1 MSAPTGQGSS
11 ISIDVKP
18 NQRASMQV
26 VLVMFRADG
35 ERKSFSITRD
45 VTVMGRREDCDFRI
59 PLGDISRKHCRLIK
73 EDNVLKIE
81 DLGSS
86 NGTYV
91 NGKRIHESELAPGD
105 TVQIGPVVFV
115 LQLDGEPHDDDLAPY
130 QPGTATADAD
140 TGGED
145 AIALEEDAPTESS
158 NGERAGEHAESNGE
172 QEREPATASLDDGDF
187 DPMSVLEGNVDS
199 DIMPALPDSAIREDI
214 MLDMS
219 DSHQREN

>member
-1 MSAPTGQGSS
+1 
-11 ISIDVKP
+11 
-18 NQRASMQV
+18 MQV

-73 EDNVLKIE
+73 EENSLKVE

-91 NGKRIHESELAPGD
+91 NGKRIHESEVGPGD

-115 LQLDGEPHDDDLAPY
+115 AQIEGEPADEELHPY
-130 QPGTATADAD
+130 NPAEHKKEHEPEEEEVAVLD
-140 TGGED
+140 ED
-145 AIALEEDAPTESS
+145 VNPNEEHHEEAAENGQEHTE
-158 NGERAGEHAESNGE
+158 E
-172 QEREPATASLDDGDF
+172 EPAEAKLDDGDF

-219 DSHQREN
+219 DSRSRDKG

>member
-1 MSAPTGQGSS
+1 
-11 ISIDVKP
+11 
-18 NQRASMQV
+18 MQV

-35 ERKSFSITRD
+35 EQKSFSITRD
-45 VTVMGRREDCDFRI
+45 VTVIGRREDCDFRI

-73 EDNVLKIE
+73 EENVLKIE

-86 NGTYV
+86 NGTYI
-91 NGKRIHESELAPGD
+91 NGKRIHEAELAPGD

-115 LQLDGEPHDDDLAPY
+115 TQLDGEPAEEDLHPY
-130 QPGTATADAD
+130 QPAAHHAEPEHANEEEPTT
-140 TGGED
+140 T
-145 AIALEEDAPTESS
+145 LEESEAHEHETAP
-158 NGERAGEHAESNGE
+158 
-172 QEREPATASLDDGDF
+172 PSLKDDGDF

-219 DSHQREN
+219 DSRQERGN

>member
-1 MSAPTGQGSS
+1 
-11 ISIDVKP
+11 
-18 NQRASMQV
+18 MQV

-45 VTVMGRREDCDFRI
+45 VTVIGRREDCDFRI

-73 EDNVLKIE
+73 EDSLLKVE

-91 NGKRIHESELAPGD
+91 NGKRIHEAEVQPGD
-105 TVQIGPVVFV
+105 TIQIGPVVFV
-115 LQLDGEPHDDDLAPY
+115 AQLEGEPADEDLKPY
-130 QPGTATADAD
+130 QAGAKRKSDSAAEEEEVTMLD
-140 TGGED
+140 ED
-145 AIALEEDAPTESS
+145 
-158 NGERAGEHAESNGE
+158 
-172 QEREPATASLDDGDF
+172 EPATHEQNGEEHHEEQPATLQEDGDF

-219 DSHQREN
+219 DSRKPE

>member
-1 MSAPTGQGSS
+1 
-11 ISIDVKP
+11 
-18 NQRASMQV
+18 MQV

-45 VTVMGRREDCDFRI
+45 VTVIGRREDCDFRI

-73 EDNVLKIE
+73 EDSVLKIE

-86 NGTYV
+86 NGTYI
-91 NGKRIHESELAPGD
+91 NGKRIHEAELQAGD

-115 LQLDGEPHDDDLAPY
+115 AQLDGEPADEELHPYHPDEAKTKAHEEEAEIPLEADDV
-130 QPGTATADAD
+130 
-140 TGGED
+140 
-145 AIALEEDAPTESS
+145 
-158 NGERAGEHAESNGE
+158 ERAPAEEG
-172 QEREPATASLDDGDF
+172 QEESAEAKLDNDADF

-199 DIMPALPDSAIREDI
+199 DIMPALPDSAIRDDI

-219 DSHQREN
+219 DSKPRES

>member
-1 MSAPTGQGSS
+1 
-11 ISIDVKP
+11 
-18 NQRASMQV
+18 MQV

-45 VTVMGRREDCDFRI
+45 VTVIGRREDCDFRI

-73 EDNVLKIE
+73 EDSLLKVE

-91 NGKRIHESELAPGD
+91 NGKRIHEAEVQPGD
-105 TVQIGPVVFV
+105 TIQIGPCVFV
-115 LQLDGEPHDDDLAPY
+115 AQLDGEPADEQLHPY
-130 QPGTATADAD
+130 QPGEHKKTHESDEDQITVLDDDDEPHRHDAETVETA
-140 TGGED
+140 
-145 AIALEEDAPTESS
+145 PK
-158 NGERAGEHAESNGE
+158 
-172 QEREPATASLDDGDF
+172 DDGDF

-199 DIMPALPDSAIREDI
+199 DIMPALPDSAIREDV

-219 DSHQREN
+219 DSRKPE

>member
-1 MSAPTGQGSS
+1 
-11 ISIDVKP
+11 
-18 NQRASMQV
+18 MQV

-59 PLGDISRKHCRLIK
+59 PLGDISRKHCRIIK
-73 EDNVLKIE
+73 EDNTLKIE

-91 NGKRIHESELAPGD
+91 NGKRIHESEVQPGD
-105 TVQIGPVVFV
+105 TIQIGPCVFV
-115 LQLDGEPHDDDLAPY
+115 AQVDGEPADEELHPY
-130 QPGTATADAD
+130 QPGEHKAKHQ
-140 TGGED
+140 ED
-145 AIALEEDAPTESS
+145 AEEIAVLDDDGESQHHDAETVESTPK
-158 NGERAGEHAESNGE
+158 E
-172 QEREPATASLDDGDF
+172 DGDF

-199 DIMPALPDSAIREDI
+199 DIMPALPDSAIHEDV

-219 DSHQREN
+219 DSRKPE

>member
-1 MSAPTGQGSS
+1 
-11 ISIDVKP
+11 
-18 NQRASMQV
+18 MQV

-59 PLGDISRKHCRLIK
+59 PLGDISRKHCRIIK
-73 EDNVLKIE
+73 EENVLKIE

-91 NGKRIHESELAPGD
+91 NGKRIHESDVQAGD
-105 TVQIGPVVFV
+105 TIQIGPCVFV
-115 LQLDGEPHDDDLAPY
+115 TQIEGEPVDDDLKPY
-130 QPGTATADAD
+130 HPSEAKKKRPVD
-140 TGGED
+140 ED
-145 AIALEEDAPTESS
+145 EDLAVMEEEDGESPTAQEHEPTEHS
-158 NGERAGEHAESNGE
+158 EHTEEA
-172 QEREPATASLDDGDF
+172 EPAATLQEDGDF

-219 DSHQREN
+219 DSRKPE

>member
-1 MSAPTGQGSS
+1 
-11 ISIDVKP
+11 
-18 NQRASMQV
+18 
-26 VLVMFRADG
+26 MFRADG

-59 PLGDISRKHCRLIK
+59 PLGDISRKHCRIIK

-91 NGKRIHESELAPGD
+91 NGKRIHEAEVQAGD
-105 TVQIGPVVFV
+105 TIQIGPCVFV
-115 LQLDGEPHDDDLAPY
+115 TQIEGEPVDDELKPY
-130 QPGTATADAD
+130 QPGEKKKRPVDEDEDLAVMEEEEGHASG
-140 TGGED
+140 TGEH
-145 AIALEEDAPTESS
+145 
-158 NGERAGEHAESNGE
+158 EHAEHAEEG
-172 QEREPATASLDDGDF
+172 EPAATLQEDGDF

-219 DSHQREN
+219 DSRKPE

>member
-1 MSAPTGQGSS
+1 
-11 ISIDVKP
+11 
-18 NQRASMQV
+18 
-26 VLVMFRADG
+26 MFRADG

-73 EDNVLKIE
+73 EDEALKIE

-91 NGKRIHESELAPGD
+91 NGKRVHDTELSPGD

-115 LQLDGEPHDDDLAPY
+115 VQLDGQPADEELHPY
-130 QPGTATADAD
+130 HPGEASAQEQEEEVALEAE
-140 TGGED
+140 GESED
-145 AIALEEDAPTESS
+145 AVQLDDHEQP
-158 NGERAGEHAESNGE
+158 AE
-172 QEREPATASLDDGDF
+172 TTLDKDGDF

-219 DSHQREN
+219 DSRQQREG

>member
-1 MSAPTGQGSS
+1 
-11 ISIDVKP
+11 
-18 NQRASMQV
+18 MQV

-73 EDNVLKIE
+73 EDEALKIE

-91 NGKRIHESELAPGD
+91 NGKRIHEAELQPGD

-115 LQLDGEPHDDDLAPY
+115 IQLDGQPADEELHPY
-130 QPGTATADAD
+130 HPGEATAAEEQEVALDPAE
-140 TGGED
+140 GED
-145 AIALEEDAPTESS
+145 AVQLDEEEQP
-158 NGERAGEHAESNGE
+158 AE
-172 QEREPATASLDDGDF
+172 AKL
-187 DPMSVLEGNVDS
+187 
-199 DIMPALPDSAIREDI
+199 
-214 MLDMS
+214 
-219 DSHQREN
+219 

>member
-1 MSAPTGQGSS
+1 
-11 ISIDVKP
+11 
-18 NQRASMQV
+18 MQV

-73 EDNVLKIE
+73 EEEVLKVE

-91 NGKRIHESELAPGD
+91 NGKRVHDAELAPGD

-115 LQLDGEPHDDDLAPY
+115 LQLDGQPADEELHPY
-130 QPGTATADAD
+130 HPGEATAQEE
-140 TGGED
+140 GQEEEV
-145 AIALEEDAPTESS
+145 ALEPEGGSGDAV
-158 NGERAGEHAESNGE
+158 
-172 QEREPATASLDDGDF
+172 QL
-187 DPMSVLEGNVDS
+187 
-199 DIMPALPDSAIREDI
+199 
-214 MLDMS
+214 
-219 DSHQREN
+219 

>member
-1 MSAPTGQGSS
+1 
-11 ISIDVKP
+11 
-18 NQRASMQV
+18 MQV

-73 EDNVLKIE
+73 EDEALKVE

-91 NGKRIHESELAPGD
+91 NGKRVHDAELAPGD

-115 LQLDGEPHDDDLAPY
+115 VQLDGQPADEELHPY
-130 QPGTATADAD
+130 HPGEVGAQEQEEEVALEAE
-140 TGGED
+140 GESED
-145 AIALEEDAPTESS
+145 AVQLDDHEQP
-158 NGERAGEHAESNGE
+158 AE
-172 QEREPATASLDDGDF
+172 ATLDKDGDF

-219 DSHQREN
+219 DSRQQREG

>member
-1 MSAPTGQGSS
+1 
-11 ISIDVKP
+11 
-18 NQRASMQV
+18 MQV

-73 EDNVLKIE
+73 EDEALKVE

-91 NGKRIHESELAPGD
+91 NGKRVHDSELAPGD

-115 LQLDGEPHDDDLAPY
+115 VQLDGQPAEEELHPY
-130 QPGTATADAD
+130 QPGEASAQEQEQEVALEAE
-140 TGGED
+140 GESED
-145 AIALEEDAPTESS
+145 AVQLDDEEQP
-158 NGERAGEHAESNGE
+158 AETTSGK
-172 QEREPATASLDDGDF
+172 DGDF

-219 DSHQREN
+219 DSRQQREG

>member
-1 MSAPTGQGSS
+1 
-11 ISIDVKP
+11 
-18 NQRASMQV
+18 MQV

-59 PLGDISRKHCRLIK
+59 PLGDISRKHCRIIK
-73 EDNVLKIE
+73 EDNTLKIE

-91 NGKRIHESELAPGD
+91 NGKRIHESELQAGD
-105 TVQIGPVVFV
+105 TVQIGPCVFV
-115 LQLDGEPHDDDLAPY
+115 AQIEGEPADDELKPY
-130 QPGTATADAD
+130 QPG
-140 TGGED
+140 EHKQKHR
-145 AIALEEDAPTESS
+145 EEDEEDMALLEDEGESHEHKHEAEPANAGPTE
-158 NGERAGEHAESNGE
+158 E
-172 QEREPATASLDDGDF
+172 GDF

-199 DIMPALPDSAIREDI
+199 DIMPALPDSAIREDV

-219 DSHQREN
+219 DSRKPE

>member
-1 MSAPTGQGSS
+1 
-11 ISIDVKP
+11 
-18 NQRASMQV
+18 MQV

-45 VTVMGRREDCDFRI
+45 VTVIGRREDCDFRI
-59 PLGDISRKHCRLIK
+59 PLGDISRKHCRIIK
-73 EDNVLKIE
+73 EENALKVE

-91 NGKRIHESELAPGD
+91 NGKRIHEADVQPGD
-105 TVQIGPVVFV
+105 TIQIGPVVFV
-115 LQLDGEPHDDDLAPY
+115 AQLEGEPADEDLHPY
-130 QPGTATADAD
+130 QPGAKKAAESEEDEPVDLMDEEANASVAAADAAAA
-140 TGGED
+140 E
-145 AIALEEDAPTESS
+145 
-158 NGERAGEHAESNGE
+158 EHAEE
-172 QEREPATASLDDGDF
+172 QPATLQDDGDF

-219 DSHQREN
+219 DSGKPE

>member
-1 MSAPTGQGSS
+1 
-11 ISIDVKP
+11 
-18 NQRASMQV
+18 MQV

-73 EDNVLKIE
+73 EDEALKIE

-86 NGTYV
+86 NGTYI
-91 NGKRIHESELAPGD
+91 NGKRIHEAELQPGEAVAQEQEEEVALEAEGGSEDA
-105 TVQIGPVVFV
+105 V
-115 LQLDGEPHDDDLAPY
+115 QLDDEE
-130 QPGTATADAD
+130 QP
-140 TGGED
+140 
-145 AIALEEDAPTESS
+145 
-158 NGERAGEHAESNGE
+158 AE
-172 QEREPATASLDDGDF
+172 TTLDKDGDF

-219 DSHQREN
+219 DSRQQREG

>member
-1 MSAPTGQGSS
+1 
-11 ISIDVKP
+11 
-18 NQRASMQV
+18 MQV

-73 EDNVLKIE
+73 EDGVLKIE

-86 NGTYV
+86 NGTYI
-91 NGKRIHESELAPGD
+91 NGKRVHDAELAPGD

-115 LQLDGEPHDDDLAPY
+115 VQLDGSPVEEELKPYRPSEAKKAAKPKPAAQPADDGAE
-130 QPGTATADAD
+130 
-140 TGGED
+140 ED
-145 AIALEEDAPTESS
+145 VVALEDDEPTQS
-158 NGERAGEHAESNGE
+158 GE
-172 QEREPATASLDDGDF
+172 DGDF

-199 DIMPALPDSAIREDI
+199 DIMPALPDSALNEDV
-214 MLDMS
+214 MVDLS
-219 DSHQREN
+219 DSEKREA

>member
-1 MSAPTGQGSS
+1 
-11 ISIDVKP
+11 
-18 NQRASMQV
+18 MQV

-73 EDNVLKIE
+73 EDNILKIE

-91 NGKRIHESELAPGD
+91 NGKRIHETELAPGD

-130 QPGTATADAD
+130 QPSTAAANAD
-140 TGGED
+140 TGGE
-145 AIALEEDAPTESS
+145 AEVLALEDDTPATDESS
-158 NGERAGEHAESNGE
+158 NGEAADHEA
-172 QEREPATASLDDGDF
+172 EPATASIDDGDF

-219 DSHQREN
+219 DSSQRDK

>member
-1 MSAPTGQGSS
+1 
-11 ISIDVKP
+11 
-18 NQRASMQV
+18 MQV

-73 EDNVLKIE
+73 EDEALKVE

-91 NGKRIHESELAPGD
+91 NGKRVHDAELAPGD

-115 LQLDGEPHDDDLAPY
+115 VQLDGQPADEELHPY
-130 QPGTATADAD
+130 HA
-140 TGGED
+140 GEAAAQEQD
-145 AIALEEDAPTESS
+145 EEVALEPEGESGDAVQLDDE
-158 NGERAGEHAESNGE
+158 E
-172 QEREPATASLDDGDF
+172 QPAKATLDKDGDF

-219 DSHQREN
+219 DSRQQREG

>member
-1 MSAPTGQGSS
+1 
-11 ISIDVKP
+11 
-18 NQRASMQV
+18 MQV

-91 NGKRIHESELAPGD
+91 NGKRIHEAELAAGD

-130 QPGTATADAD
+130 QPGTAAANAD
-140 TGGED
+140 TGGEEEV
-145 AIALEEDAPTESS
+145 IALEDDAPTESS
-158 NGERAGEHAESNGE
+158 NGEAEHEA
-172 QEREPATASLDDGDF
+172 EPATASIDDGDF
-187 DPMSVLEGNVDS
+187 DPMS
-199 DIMPALPDSAIREDI
+199 
-214 MLDMS
+214 
-219 DSHQREN
+219 

>member
-1 MSAPTGQGSS
+1 
-11 ISIDVKP
+11 
-18 NQRASMQV
+18 MQV

-73 EDNVLKIE
+73 EDEALKIE

-91 NGKRIHESELAPGD
+91 NGKRVHDTELSPGD

-115 LQLDGEPHDDDLAPY
+115 VQLDGQPADEELHPY
-130 QPGTATADAD
+130 HPGEASAQEQEEEVALEAE
-140 TGGED
+140 GESED
-145 AIALEEDAPTESS
+145 AVQLDDHEQP
-158 NGERAGEHAESNGE
+158 AE
-172 QEREPATASLDDGDF
+172 TTLDKDGDF

-219 DSHQREN
+219 DSRQQREG

>member
-1 MSAPTGQGSS
+1 
-11 ISIDVKP
+11 
-18 NQRASMQV
+18 MQV

-73 EDNVLKIE
+73 EDEALKVE

-91 NGKRIHESELAPGD
+91 NGKRVHDAELAPGD

-115 LQLDGEPHDDDLAPY
+115 VQLDGQPADEELHPY
-130 QPGTATADAD
+130 QPGEAKAQEQEEEVALEAEGNDESEDAVQLDDHEQPAEATADK
-140 TGGED
+140 
-145 AIALEEDAPTESS
+145 
-158 NGERAGEHAESNGE
+158 N
-172 QEREPATASLDDGDF
+172 GDF

-219 DSHQREN
+219 DSRQQREG

>member
-1 MSAPTGQGSS
+1 
-11 ISIDVKP
+11 
-18 NQRASMQV
+18 MQV

-73 EDNVLKIE
+73 EDEALKVE

-91 NGKRIHESELAPGD
+91 NGKRVHDAELAPGD

-115 LQLDGEPHDDDLAPY
+115 VQLDGQPADEELHPY
-130 QPGTATADAD
+130 HA
-140 TGGED
+140 GEAAAQETD
-145 AIALEEDAPTESS
+145 EEVALEPEGESGDAVQLDDE
-158 NGERAGEHAESNGE
+158 E
-172 QEREPATASLDDGDF
+172 QPAKATLDKDGDF

-219 DSHQREN
+219 DSRQQREG

>member
-1 MSAPTGQGSS
+1 
-11 ISIDVKP
+11 
-18 NQRASMQV
+18 MQV

-73 EDNVLKIE
+73 EDEALKIE

-86 NGTYV
+86 NGTYI
-91 NGKRIHESELAPGD
+91 NGKRIHEAELQPGD

-115 LQLDGEPHDDDLAPY
+115 IQLDGQPADEELQPY
-130 QPGTATADAD
+130 HPGEAVAQEQEEEVALEAEA
-140 TGGED
+140 GSED
-145 AIALEEDAPTESS
+145 AVQLDDEEQP
-158 NGERAGEHAESNGE
+158 AE
-172 QEREPATASLDDGDF
+172 TTLDKDGDF

-219 DSHQREN
+219 DSRQQREG

>member
-1 MSAPTGQGSS
+1 
-11 ISIDVKP
+11 
-18 NQRASMQV
+18 MQV

-73 EDNVLKIE
+73 EDSALKVE

-91 NGKRIHESELAPGD
+91 NGKRIHEADLQPGD

-115 LQLDGEPHDDDLAPY
+115 LQLDGVPADEELHPY
-130 QPGTATADAD
+130 NPA
-140 TGGED
+140 
-145 AIALEEDAPTESS
+145 
-158 NGERAGEHAESNGE
+158 EHAEPPPVPGGE
-172 QEREPATASLDDGDF
+172 EEEVEAVLEDDDSETTASSSSKKSAPAEDGDF
-187 DPMSVLEGNVDS
+187 DPMSVLEGNLDS
-199 DIMPALPDSAIREDI
+199 DIMPALPDSALKGDN
-214 MLDMS
+214 MMVDLS
-219 DSHQREN
+219 DSGKQRDA